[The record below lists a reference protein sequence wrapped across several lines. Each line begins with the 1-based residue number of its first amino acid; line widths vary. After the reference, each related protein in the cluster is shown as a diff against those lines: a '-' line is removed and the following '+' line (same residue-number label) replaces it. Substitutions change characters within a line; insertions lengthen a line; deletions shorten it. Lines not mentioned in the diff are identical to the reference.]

1 MDSVYIRD
9 GILIDIV
16 DKEWMLDKIPFADI
30 AVPLEELPDS
40 EFNDLNG
47 HPTQTLKEIEMKWT
61 ETGLHRLLDQIT
73 GNTGK

>member
-16 DKEWMLDKIPFADI
+16 DKDWMLDKIPFADI
-30 AVPLEELPDS
+30 GVPLEELPDS

-47 HPTQTLKEIEMKWT
+47 HSTQTLKEIEMKWT
-61 ETGLHRLLDQIT
+61 ETGLHRLLDQIS
-73 GNTGK
+73 GNTSK